1 MKNNNENLLGQIISG
16 SFSKGLELKLTNKYD
31 IENIRIGKFVIIQG
45 EKAKYFSMVSDR
57 QLETSNEKFLN
68 YIPAPDENFIKDVLM
83 GTSVFGIIKL
93 TPYLTVENKS
103 ELKDNDY
110 PLKVKTI
117 PPHFSIVNEASKGDI
132 EEVFGKEEEFNKNF
146 HLGFPAEMETPLC
159 INLEK
164 FIQRSN
170 GIFGKS
176 GTGKSFL
183 SRILLSG
190 ILKKDVASIL
200 VFDMHNEYGWEGTNE
215 ENLSTKGLKQL
226 FGDKVEVFT
235 LDPQNKSYTF
245 KDAIDLEIAYN
256 QIEIEDLELIR
267 NEMSLTD
274 AMLDHLRII
283 EKIHEKSWL
292 KTINEMTYNEMQE
305 FCTQNNANLSSLAAL
320 QRKINSL
327 ISSVSYLKPVTSTN
341 GINTILKILTSG
353 KSVVLQFGRLNNIKS
368 YLLASNIITRQ
379 IHNAYR
385 DITEKYLHDR
395 TKYKQPKR
403 LVICIEE
410 AHKFLS
416 KEAARSGTFGTIAR
430 ELRKYNV
437 TLLIVDQRPSGID
450 DEVMSQIG
458 TRATLLLND
467 ENDIK
472 SVFVGES
479 GIENLKG
486 ILSQLNPK
494 QEVLMFGYAMP
505 MPIVIRARKYDSNFY
520 KTMSEEISLSKEA
533 KIRRGEL
540 AAAEL

>member
-1 MKNNNENLLGQIISG
+1 M
-16 SFSKGLELKLTNKYD
+16 
-31 IENIRIGKFVIIQG
+31 
-45 EKAKYFSMVSDR
+45 
-57 QLETSNEKFLN
+57 
-68 YIPAPDENFIKDVLM
+68 
-83 GTSVFGIIKL
+83 
-93 TPYLTVENKS
+93 
-103 ELKDNDY
+103 
-110 PLKVKTI
+110 
-117 PPHFSIVNEASKGDI
+117 
-132 EEVFGKEEEFNKNF
+132 
-146 HLGFPAEMETPLC
+146 
-159 INLEK
+159 
-164 FIQRSN
+164 
-170 GIFGKS
+170 
-176 GTGKSFL
+176 
-183 SRILLSG
+183 
-190 ILKKDVASIL
+190 
-200 VFDMHNEYGWEGTNE
+200 
-215 ENLSTKGLKQL
+215 
-226 FGDKVEVFT
+226 EVFT

-245 KDAIDLEIAYN
+245 KDAHDLEIAYN
-256 QIEIEDLELIR
+256 QIEVEDLELIR
-267 NEMSLTD
+267 NELGLTD

-283 EKIHEKSWL
+283 EKIHEKTWL
-292 KTINEMTYNEMQE
+292 KTINEMSYSEMQE
-305 FCTQNNANLSSLAAL
+305 FCGQNNANLSSLAAL
-320 QRKINSL
+320 QRKIHSL
-327 ISSVSYLKPVTSTN
+327 IGSVSYLKPVTSTN

-385 DITEKYLHDR
+385 DMTEKHLQDR
-395 TKYKQPKR
+395 TKYQQPKK

-416 KEAARSGTFGTIAR
+416 KEASKSGTFGTIAR

-479 GIENLKG
+479 GIENLKD

-494 QEVLMFGYAMP
+494 QEVLMFGYAIP
-505 MPIVIRARKYDSNFY
+505 MPIVIRTRKYDSEFY
-520 KTMSEEISLSKEA
+520 KAMSEEISLSKEE